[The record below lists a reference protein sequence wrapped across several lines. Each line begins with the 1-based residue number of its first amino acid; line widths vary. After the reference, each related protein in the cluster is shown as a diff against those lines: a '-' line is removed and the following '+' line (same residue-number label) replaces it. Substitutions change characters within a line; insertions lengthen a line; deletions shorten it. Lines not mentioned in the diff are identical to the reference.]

1 MKKDL
6 PNLEKRGSYNNIE
19 INNGMMVYP
28 VLSLK
33 RCHGVSLARYFSVFL
48 VGGIIDGF
56 IYT

>member
-33 RCHGVSLARYFSVFL
+33 RCHGVSLARYFY
-48 VGGIIDGF
+48 GDGTF
-56 IYT
+56 ADGRSAG